1 MAVSRIAGQYFVFVA
16 EAAEGGFVA
25 RQRPVSLG
33 NIVGEDYVVRGGLKA
48 GERVIVTNVQKIG
61 EGAPVK
67 PS

>member
-1 MAVSRIAGQYFVFVA
+1 
-16 EAAEGGFVA
+16 VA

-61 EGAPVK
+61 EGSPVK

>member
-1 MAVSRIAGQYFVFVA
+1 
-16 EAAEGGFVA
+16 VA

-33 NIVGEDYVVRGGLKA
+33 NIVGDDYLVRGGVKA
-48 GERVIVTNVQKIG
+48 GDRIIVTNIQKIG